1 MYATVRATRCWT
13 SWIGQKHV
21 LQWHVPGNTSSLS
34 LKRRLIRQFLG
45 AIGRKASIIN
55 LDPANDKPPYDAAV
69 DIQSLVTLQDVM
81 ESEGLGPNGGI
92 VYALEVLEENF
103 DWLVDQLAALGGK
116 RIRADRRL
124 TT

>member
-1 MYATVRATRCWT
+1 MT
-13 SWIGQKHV
+13 GK
-21 LQWHVPGNTSSLS
+21 
-34 LKRRLIRQFLG
+34 FLG

-81 ESEGLGPNGGI
+81 ETERLGPNGGI

-103 DWLVDQLAALGGK
+103 DWLVDQIALLEGPSH
-116 RIRADRRL
+116 IA
-124 TT
+124 TIVY